1 MNRRLVLLAA
11 ALTALAACAAGPP
24 PATREILDEQTGNT
38 FFVATR
44 PLVFARN
51 RSDVAAFTRDY
62 VTLLAVAVNE
72 SGKYSEYLLF
82 YRWSTV
88 DRRMLPLPD
97 PSAGELRILADGRT
111 LDLHP
116 LEQVP
121 VSVASRAQLR
131 EPNHGDA
138 ITHAYKMDIPTL
150 RFLAASRI
158 SAIRLP
164 QEALDTPFGLW
175 RDGRPDLQRFVAAQG
190 ERVR

>member
-24 PATREILDEQTGNT
+24 PATEILDPETGNT

-51 RSDVAAFTRDY
+51 RSDVAAYTRDY
-62 VTLLAVAVNE
+62 VTLVAVAVNE
-72 SGKYSEYLLF
+72 SGKYSEYLLL

-88 DRRMLPLPD
+88 DRRMLPPSD
-97 PSAGELRILADGRT
+97 PKAGELQILADGRT

-121 VSVASRAQLR
+121 VSVASRAELH

-138 ITHAYKMDIPTL
+138 ITHAYKVDLPTL
-150 RFLAASRI
+150 RFLAASQTL
-158 SAIRLP
+158 AVHLP
-164 QEALDTPFGLW
+164 QETLDTPFELW
-175 RDGRPDLQRFVAAQG
+175 RDGRPDLKSFVAAQG
-190 ERVR
+190 IR

>member
-1 MNRRLVLLAA
+1 MNRRFVLLAA

-24 PATREILDEQTGNT
+24 ATREILDQDTGNT

-51 RSDVAAFTRDY
+51 RSDVAAFARDY

-88 DRRMLPLPD
+88 DRRMLPPPD
-97 PSAGELRILADGRT
+97 PNAAELRILAEGRT

-121 VSVASRAQLR
+121 VSVASRAELR

-138 ITHAYKMDIPTL
+138 ITHAYKMDLPTL
-150 RFLAASRI
+150 RFLATSRTL
-158 SAIRLP
+158 AIRLP
-164 QEALDTPFGLW
+164 QEALDTPFELW
-175 RDGRPDLQRFVAAQG
+175 RDGRPDLERFVAAQG

>member
-11 ALTALAACAAGPP
+11 ALTALAACSAGPP
-24 PATREILDEQTGNT
+24 PATEILDPDTGNT

-51 RSDVAAFTRDY
+51 RADVAAYTRDY
-62 VTLLAVAVNE
+62 VTLVAVAVNE
-72 SGKYSEYLLF
+72 SGKYSEYLLL

-88 DRRMLPLPD
+88 DRRMLPPSD
-97 PSAGELRILADGRT
+97 PNAGELRILADGRT

-121 VSVASRAQLR
+121 VSVASRAELR

-138 ITHAYKMDIPTL
+138 ITHAYKIDLPTL
-150 RFLAASRI
+150 RFLAASQTLAVRM
-158 SAIRLP
+158 P
-164 QEALDTPFGLW
+164 QEPLDTPFALW
-175 RDGRPDLQRFVAAQG
+175 RDGRPDLKSFVAAQG
-190 ERVR
+190 ERVN

>member
-11 ALTALAACAAGPP
+11 VLTALAGCAAGPP
-24 PATREILDEQTGNT
+24 PTREILDQDTGNT

-51 RSDVAAFTRDY
+51 RSDVAAYARDY

-72 SGKYSEYLLF
+72 AGKYSEYLLL

-88 DRRMLPLPD
+88 DRRMLPPPD
-97 PSAGELRILADGRT
+97 PKAGELRILADGRT
-111 LDLHP
+111 LDLQP

-121 VSVASRAQLR
+121 VSVASQAGLR

-138 ITHAYKMDIPTL
+138 IAHAYKMDLPTL
-150 RFLAASRI
+150 RFLATSRTLTI
-158 SAIRLP
+158 HLP
-164 QEALDTPFGLW
+164 QEALDTPFELW
-175 RDGRPDLQRFVAAQG
+175 RDGRPDLERFVVAQG

>member
-24 PATREILDEQTGNT
+24 PETREILDEQTGNT

-51 RSDVAAFTRDY
+51 RSDVAAYTRDY
-62 VTLLAVAVNE
+62 VTLMAVALNE

-88 DRRMLPLPD
+88 DRRMLPPPD
-97 PSAGELRILADGRT
+97 PNAGELRIMADGRT

-121 VSVASRAQLR
+121 VSVASRTELR

-138 ITHAYKMDIPTL
+138 ITHAYKMDLPTL
-150 RFLAASRI
+150 RFLAASRTL
-158 SAIRLP
+158 AIRLP
-164 QEALDTPFGLW
+164 QEALDTPFELW
-175 RDGRPDLQRFVAAQG
+175 RDGRPDLERFVAAQG
-190 ERVR
+190 ERGR

>member
-1 MNRRLVLLAA
+1 MNKGLALLAA
-11 ALTALAACAAGPP
+11 ALTALAGCAAGPP
-24 PATREILDEQTGNT
+24 ETREILDQETGNT

-62 VTLLAVAVNE
+62 ATLVAVGVNE
-72 SGKYSEYLLF
+72 SGKYSEYLLL

-88 DRRMLPLPD
+88 DRRMLPPPD
-97 PSAGELRILADGRT
+97 PNAGELQILADGRT

-121 VSVASRAQLR
+121 VSLASRAELH

-138 ITHAYKMDIPTL
+138 IAHAYKTDLPTL
-150 RFLAASRI
+150 HFLAGSRTLEV
-158 SAIRLP
+158 RMP
-164 QEALDTPFGLW
+164 QESLDTPFGLFQ
-175 RDGRPDLQRFVAAQG
+175 DGRADLDRFVAAQG
-190 ERVR
+190 QLRR